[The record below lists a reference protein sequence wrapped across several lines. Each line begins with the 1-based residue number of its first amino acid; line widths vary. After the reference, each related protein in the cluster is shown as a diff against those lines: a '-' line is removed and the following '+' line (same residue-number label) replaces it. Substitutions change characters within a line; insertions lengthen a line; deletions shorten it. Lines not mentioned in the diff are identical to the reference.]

1 MEITEYAFAI
11 ASLQPVNEAMLVL
24 KDYYVY
30 ALIIVFLVI
39 ILLSFYY
46 SKIIVKPLIKINR
59 VTKKMANFD
68 FSEKLPVTADDEIG
82 GLSGSINT
90 LSVNLKD
97 RIDAIKCCKHKI
109 TTRY

>member
-1 MEITEYAFAI
+1 NSIFVKPIIENGKITEYAFAI

-59 VTKKMANFD
+59 
-68 FSEKLPVTADDEIG
+68 
-82 GLSGSINT
+82 
-90 LSVNLKD
+90 
-97 RIDAIKCCKHKI
+97 
-109 TTRY
+109 